1 MPTLNIKNPRV
12 YELAHE
18 LAQATGTSMTSAIEV
33 ALEQMLERVQQ
44 RQQMVRDADQAEIE
58 AIIARTA
65 PLLRDLPADPTAFLY
80 DEQTGLPR

>member
-18 LAQATGTSMTSAIEV
+18 LAEATGTSMTSAIEV

-44 RQQMVRDADQAEIE
+44 RRQLVCDAKQAEIE
-58 AIIARTA
+58 SIVARTA

-80 DEQTGLPR
+80 DDRTGLPQ